1 MKNIDS
7 INLDEI
13 EKIKEGQRLITDKF
27 KEKGELYNGSRLEI
41 RESITG
47 ACNFRCRYCTEGTSR
62 KYDRSYMFWLKL
74 NGVLNALGIKG
85 IHHTGGEPTV
95 RDNLDAYVECL
106 NILGYTSQVITT
118 NGSNPEMLNKC
129 IDKGVTRL
137 NISLDTLDKK
147 KFSGIARQE
156 EYVYDN
162 VMDTIDIASKRLSL
176 FKINMVVM
184 NKNFNEIEDMLY
196 FAQEKGAVLRL
207 IELYPYGPA
216 IESGKLNYDENHVSK
231 NEIVEKLWNIGDL
244 SETEVDGINAVPR
257 YYKISGFERPIA
269 IISPNWTK
277 GGAICGKERCI
288 RLRAGANGNITYCN
302 NIPEVSGDLL
312 AKMTTEEMA
321 ECMADL
327 IYKKN
332 ERVRLSQFPKV
343 HPFAYKTL
351 RFGEVSD

>member
-1 MKNIDS
+1 MDPFVVIKWSFKCVRNKGDS
-7 INLDEI
+7 SYRWRTYSTR
-13 EKIKEGQRLITDKF
+13 Q
-27 KEKGELYNGSRLEI
+27 
-41 RESITG
+41 
-47 ACNFRCRYCTEGTSR
+47 FRCIC
-62 KYDRSYMFWLKL
+62 
-74 NGVLNALGIKG
+74 GVLKYIRLYISSNYNKWVQSKTYNFYHISLKF
-85 IHHTGGEPTV
+85 P
-95 RDNLDAYVECL
+95 L
-106 NILGYTSQVITT
+106 
-118 NGSNPEMLNKC
+118 SNPEMLNKC

-147 KFSGIARQE
+147 KFSEIARQE

-269 IISPNWTK
+269 IISLKSPMFHNFST
-277 GGAICGKERCI
+277 I
-288 RLRAGANGNITYCN
+288 
-302 NIPEVSGDLL
+302 SFLL
-312 AKMTTEEMA
+312 T
-321 ECMADL
+321 
-327 IYKKN
+327 
-332 ERVRLSQFPKV
+332 
-343 HPFAYKTL
+343 
-351 RFGEVSD
+351 